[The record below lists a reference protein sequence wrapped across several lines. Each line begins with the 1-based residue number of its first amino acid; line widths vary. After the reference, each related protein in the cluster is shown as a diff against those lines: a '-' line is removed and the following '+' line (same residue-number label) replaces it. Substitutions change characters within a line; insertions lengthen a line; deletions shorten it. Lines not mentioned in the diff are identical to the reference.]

1 MAVDGFRFSISQPVV
16 LRDLDGFDHVNN
28 AVYLT
33 YVENGRVAYLREI
46 VGAARR
52 TEIGNIM
59 ASATLE
65 FRAPLS
71 YGDTVEIAVRVES
84 IGTKSF
90 QLAYRLVRA
99 DGEVVADASSAQV
112 MFDFATDRTIPVP
125 AQWREAIAAHE
136 RWS

>member
-1 MAVDGFRFSISQPVV
+1 VAVDGFRFSISQPVV

-46 VGAARR
+46 VGAVRR

-59 ASATLE
+59 ASVALE
-65 FRAPLS
+65 YRAPLS

-90 QLAYRLVRA
+90 QLAYRLVRT
-99 DGEVVADASSAQV
+99 DGEVVAEASSAQV
-112 MFDFATDRTIPVP
+112 MFDFAADRTIPVP
-125 AQWREAIAAHE
+125 AEWREAIAAHE
-136 RWS
+136 GWS